1 MGVSSI
7 GRPVHQPEACR
18 PERIPIA
25 NSRKKALKLNS
36 FETSLSL
43 LSSSKS
49 SEGS

>member
-7 GRPVHQPEACR
+7 ERPVRQPEACR
-18 PERIPIA
+18 PERILIT
-25 NSRKKALKLNS
+25 NSRKALKLNS
-36 FETSLSL
+36 FETSLPL